1 MFFIGKEST
10 LEAAEKAGE
19 HCDTFY
25 AYPSEDSCIWIGWSS
40 DLDEALEPADVR
52 ITLLMTICNEL
63 KIEDGPNGT
72 VHQLPDSA
80 IRTVLNS
87 ITGMGPMWWALKGRK
102 YLRQAAKK
110 ARGFA

>member
-19 HCDTFY
+19 HCDQVY
-25 AYPSEDSCIWIGWSS
+25 AYPSEDDCLWLGWSS
-40 DLDEALEPADVR
+40 DLDEDLEEADVR
-52 ITLLMTICNEL
+52 IALLMTICDEL
-63 KIEDGPNGT
+63 RIERAALGT

-87 ITGMGPMWWALKGRK
+87 ITGMGPMWWDLKGHK

-110 ARGFA
+110 PKGFA